1 MRLKYFYPITIIASG
16 SYDCEGSESTILPV
30 GILWVIEIHIQLGLE
45 LSALILEHSNLVLDI
60 SPKKKKN
67 LVLDSHDWYGIDKL
81 LY

>member
-1 MRLKYFYPITIIASG
+1 MSYRDSYPIG
-16 SYDCEGSESTILPV
+16 
-30 GILWVIEIHIQLGLE
+30 LGV
-45 LSALILEHSNLVLDI
+45 SALILEHSNLVLDI